1 VSTVLALLAREA
13 GLLAVLVVVGW
24 GPACWLPRDLAPF
37 ARAAMTPALGL
48 ALSVCVLTT
57 ASWLIPMKVA
67 AFAILVPLALASAAI
82 GIARMRQDPWR
93 LGRIEALSLAVVVVV
108 VLAAFNTPLVAQRS
122 LGPIGYQVYDAPNYV
137 ALIDGL
143 AQHSLRQHV
152 WGAPW
157 DFTARIGEVFGAL
170 GVQQIGFDAVAAA
183 ANSLFG
189 LHASTTQSAFTI
201 VLLLV
206 GALGSAAAV
215 AGLAPRASPLVLM
228 LGGLLYA
235 GPLTFQLFL
244 DGSEAATAGLSLIG
258 PLGLLGTRL
267 VRGPTGW
274 ASMGLFGLLIAAIYT
289 LYPLFFPPFAI
300 TAVICIAVVAIPRAI
315 SGLRSHSLSTQI
327 VRPALPLLALGVTA
341 VALSPYAF
349 VRDVRYWWRT
359 ATSDAVFSG
368 LPQFD
373 LPFPVLPSYV
383 LQTREFYY
391 LPHLSDV
398 NVQQWLLGDV
408 APLLLLALI
417 CVGIWRFRAAAIIA
431 GGVVVAALVAYYSST
446 RADCSYCVQR
456 SVLPIGAACAILMA
470 VGVAAIAKPGRM
482 RDRLAAIV
490 AGVVVLAL
498 VAHAGSVVLRRGVY
512 GAYMF
517 PRAAQAVADDL
528 HGRNGAV
535 FLEGFGASLAA
546 PAEFQA
552 AYHAANEASS
562 GRLDFPTE
570 TDDYVGLAYLGGP
583 RPATTKE
590 YTPDYR
596 WVYTRLADIN
606 TDRRVVDR
614 DGPYAIEE
622 RRAPLDVA
630 IINGVAVNAATKD
643 KRGRAYVQGPMTY
656 WVSATNS
663 RPAWLRL
670 QFGGLSRPRITTPR
684 NGRVVYERGVPM
696 VCVPVSTTAPLRRVT
711 VALAKVKPSL
721 GPAPEFANRPV
732 VNPGPFVKSMR
743 VSTVPCGRR
752 SPS

>member
-1 VSTVLALLAREA
+1 
-13 GLLAVLVVVGW
+13 
-24 GPACWLPRDLAPF
+24 
-37 ARAAMTPALGL
+37 
-48 ALSVCVLTT
+48 
-57 ASWLIPMKVA
+57 
-67 AFAILVPLALASAAI
+67 
-82 GIARMRQDPWR
+82 
-93 LGRIEALSLAVVVVV
+93 
-108 VLAAFNTPLVAQRS
+108 
-122 LGPIGYQVYDAPNYV
+122 
-137 ALIDGL
+137 
-143 AQHSLRQHV
+143 
-152 WGAPW
+152 
-157 DFTARIGEVFGAL
+157 
-170 GVQQIGFDAVAAA
+170 
-183 ANSLFG
+183 
-189 LHASTTQSAFTI
+189 
-201 VLLLV
+201 
-206 GALGSAAAV
+206 
-215 AGLAPRASPLVLM
+215 
-228 LGGLLYA
+228 
-235 GPLTFQLFL
+235 
-244 DGSEAATAGLSLIG
+244 
-258 PLGLLGTRL
+258 
-267 VRGPTGW
+267 
-274 ASMGLFGLLIAAIYT
+274 
-289 LYPLFFPPFAI
+289 
-300 TAVICIAVVAIPRAI
+300 
-315 SGLRSHSLSTQI
+315 
-327 VRPALPLLALGVTA
+327 
-341 VALSPYAF
+341 
-349 VRDVRYWWRT
+349 
-359 ATSDAVFSG
+359 
-368 LPQFD
+368 
-373 LPFPVLPSYV
+373 
-383 LQTREFYY
+383 
-391 LPHLSDV
+391 
-398 NVQQWLLGDV
+398 
-408 APLLLLALI
+408 
-417 CVGIWRFRAAAIIA
+417 
-431 GGVVVAALVAYYSST
+431 
-446 RADCSYCVQR
+446 
-456 SVLPIGAACAILMA
+456 MA